1 MLNKKIPPR
10 QDLLS
15 PWLQSQGLCMIY
27 STRGFGKTWVSL
39 EIAYAVASGGQ
50 FLSWKSDNPASSD
63 GINWSNSNHGNG
75 QSTTGVAYGNSRY
88 VVVGWQSPAQAGVNG
103 PGSYST
109 DAINWTNSNHMNGA
123 IREIVYGDNKFVIV
137 GGSGLA
143 SYSTDGTSWTT
154 SNHNNGHMWA
164 VAHGNGKFVAVG
176 QYGTATRISVS
187 SNGQT
192 WTSLSNLNLGELWDI
207 TFAQVP

>member
-1 MLNKKIPPR
+1 M
-10 QDLLS
+10 
-15 PWLQSQGLCMIY
+15 
-27 STRGFGKTWVSL
+27 
-39 EIAYAVASGGQ
+39 
-50 FLSWKSDNPASSD
+50 
-63 GINWSNSNHGNG
+63 
-75 QSTTGVAYGNSRY
+75 
-88 VVVGWQSPAQAGVNG
+88 NG

-109 DAINWTNSNHMNGA
+109 DAINWTNSDHNNGA